1 MADEEKIPIEAKYR
15 AVFSQG
21 FGREVL
27 ADILF
32 CLHWGVSL
40 DADNPHEIGEYNAA
54 LMIAGKAG
62 LLKDIDLSL
71 GIVTEQ

>member
-1 MADEEKIPIEAKYR
+1 MADEEKIPIEEKYR

-27 ADILF
+27 ADILIN
-32 CLHWGVSL
+32 LHWGVTL
-40 DADNPHEIGEYNAA
+40 DADNPHEIGEYNAG

-62 LLKDIDLSL
+62 FLKDIDSYL
-71 GIVTEQ
+71 GIVEGQ